1 MSLGREVLFAHVR
14 SPKQAEDTQVHRS
27 RREERREL
35 LDDTANLLPLLE
47 CHGEQEK
54 LSVTEKGKFC
64 ASTPKRKPG
73 RSQKLQASLS
83 HLSSCE
89 SYRKKNHMETT
100 SKLIKVT
107 RNNQS
112 RFVIS
117 KSSLTTVF
125 AFSDELTISEWQEH
139 AGSLSYQY

>member
-1 MSLGREVLFAHVR
+1 M
-14 SPKQAEDTQVHRS
+14 
-27 RREERREL
+27 
-35 LDDTANLLPLLE
+35 DDTANLLPLLE

-54 LSVTEKGKFC
+54 LSVTEKGKFGT
-64 ASTPKRKPG
+64 STPKRKPG
-73 RSQKLQASLS
+73 RSQQLQASLP

-89 SYRKKNHMETT
+89 SYRKKKNHLETT

-112 RFVIS
+112 RFVIG
-117 KSSLTTVF
+117 KARLTTVC

-139 AGSLSYQY
+139 AGSLSCQY